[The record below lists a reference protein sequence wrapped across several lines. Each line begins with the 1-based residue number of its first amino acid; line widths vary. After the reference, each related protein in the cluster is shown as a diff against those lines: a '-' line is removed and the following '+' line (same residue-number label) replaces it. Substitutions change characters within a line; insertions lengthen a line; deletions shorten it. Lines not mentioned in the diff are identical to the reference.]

1 MLLVSTLIIIVYN
14 WVVPK
19 TVVEK
24 FSFSELKIEKIKL
37 FTRSLTKFIPLVFLM
52 LEVAQQVASL
62 LEHF

>member
-1 MLLVSTLIIIVYN
+1 M
-14 WVVPK
+14 PK